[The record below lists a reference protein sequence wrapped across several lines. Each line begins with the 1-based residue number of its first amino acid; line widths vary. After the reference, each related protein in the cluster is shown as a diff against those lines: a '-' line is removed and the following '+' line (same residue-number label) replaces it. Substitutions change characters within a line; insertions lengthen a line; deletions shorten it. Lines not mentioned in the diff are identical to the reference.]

1 MWSAYQYVT
10 KKLFAEGAA
19 REFVTNTVLAMA
31 AFSVAIVIEKLVLMP
46 YLGQRMSAS
55 AFGELLLIRN
65 WVLVLASGV
74 FAGLH
79 NLLLR
84 RNLDWVGVEKASAVR
99 SAALLG
105 AAVTTLALL
114 IAFLAVAIRQPE
126 WLRQNY
132 FKVLAFGISGIT
144 NTVYFLLQTYWRM
157 QFRMRLFYALQATNG
172 LALLLVIPGYRWKGE
187 IGAYAGWLLAGMC
200 SLVITLVLARC
211 EVEWRAGHFMDRTIA
226 HSMLQ
231 QMWVFVWGVIGQA
244 LLQNMDRFVIGSLM
258 GAAAV
263 ATYFKATNTAY
274 MVLVPV
280 EPLSGLLLSMVAQ
293 QKMDDDTMAHWRKL
307 HGLMFVVM
315 GGAFAGGALL
325 GPKLTD
331 VLYGAGTY
339 SAHSQLFWMVL
350 VGCTL
355 AIVSTLLR
363 GMLIVYVQPKW
374 LVGHDTATILFLLV
388 VSIPLIFWQGL
399 FGAALAVA
407 VTLGF
412 RAVLSELVIFAT
424 LRKRPE

>member
-1 MWSAYQYVT
+1 MT
-10 KKLFAEGAA
+10 KKFFAESATK
-19 REFVTNTVLAMA
+19 EFVTNTVLAMA
-31 AFSVAIVIEKLVLMP
+31 AFSVAIVVEKLVLMP
-46 YLGQRMSAS
+46 YLGQRMSAT

-65 WVLVLASGV
+65 LVLVLASGV

-84 RNLDWVGVEKASAVR
+84 RNLDWSGAEKTLAVR

-105 AAVTTLALL
+105 AVVTTTALL
-114 IAFLAVAIRQPE
+114 SVLLVVFIRQPD

-132 FKVLAFGISGIT
+132 LKVLAFGFSGIA
-144 NTVYFLLQTYWRM
+144 NTLYFLLQTYWRM
-157 QFRMRLFYALQATNG
+157 QFRMRLFYALQAANG
-172 LALLLVIPGYRWKGE
+172 LALLLVIPCYQWQGE
-187 IGAYAGWLLAGMC
+187 TGAYLGWLLAGIC
-200 SLVITLVLARC
+200 SLGLTLALAWG
-211 EVEWRAGHFMDRTIA
+211 ETEWQAGNLIDQAIV
-226 HSMLQ
+226 HSLLR

-263 ATYFKATNTAY
+263 ATYFKVTSTAY
-274 MVLVPV
+274 MILVPV

-293 QKMDDDTMAHWRKL
+293 QKLGADTNSYWRKL
-307 HGLMFVVM
+307 HRLMAVVM
-315 GGAFAGGALL
+315 FGAFIGGAWL

-339 SAHSQLFWMVL
+339 AAHPQLFWIVL
-350 VGCTL
+350 AGCTL
-355 AIVSTLLR
+355 AIVSSLLR
-363 GMLIVYVQPKW
+363 GMLIVYVKSIW
-374 LVGHDTATILFLLV
+374 LVGHDTATILFLFI

-399 FGAALAVA
+399 QGAALAVA
-407 VTLGF
+407 ASLAF

-424 LRKRPE
+424 LRKQSAQSIKDT

>member
-1 MWSAYQYVT
+1 M
-10 KKLFAEGAA
+10 
-19 REFVTNTVLAMA
+19 LAMA

-46 YLGQRMSAS
+46 YLGQRMNAA

-84 RNLDWVGVEKASAVR
+84 RNLEWSGAEKAVAVR

-105 AAVTTLALL
+105 VGVTTAALFIALL
-114 IAFLAVAIRQPE
+114 IVALRQPD
-126 WLRQNY
+126 WLWQNY
-132 FKVLAFGISGIT
+132 LKVLAFGVSGIA
-144 NTVYFLLQTYWRM
+144 NTFYFLWQTYWRM
-157 QFRMRLFYALQATNG
+157 QFRMRMFYALQAANG
-172 LALLLVIPGYRWKGE
+172 LALLLVIPGYQWWGE
-187 IGAYAGWLLAGMC
+187 LGAYAGWLIAGLC
-200 SLVITLVLARC
+200 SLGLTLSLAKR
-211 EVEWRAGHFMDRTIA
+211 ENEWQTGNLIDRPTVN
-226 HSMLQ
+226 SMLR

-263 ATYFKATNTAY
+263 ATYFKVTSTAY
-274 MVLVPV
+274 MILVPV

-293 QKMDDDTMAHWRKL
+293 QKLGAETASHWRKL
-307 HGLMFVVM
+307 HGLIVVIMSGGFV
-315 GGAFAGGALL
+315 GGALL

-339 SAHSQLFWMVL
+339 AAHPQLFWIVL
-350 VGCTL
+350 AGCTL

-363 GMLIVYVQPKW
+363 GMLIVYVRPSW
-374 LVGHDTATILFLLV
+374 LLWHDTATIMFLSV
-388 VSIPLIFWQGL
+388 VSLTLIFWQGL
-399 FGAALAVA
+399 WGAALAVA
-407 VTLGF
+407 VTLAF
-412 RAVLSELVIFAT
+412 RTLLSELVIFAT
-424 LRKRPE
+424 LRKQ